1 MFETI
6 QEKSTSDA
14 KVFDPLTHGELS
26 RPQQKWGAG
35 VAVRA
40 IDGLSF
46 GGKHLVVADESGVG
60 KAITAPN
67 GNGF

>member
-1 MFETI
+1 MRRSSNHLNTYAN
-6 QEKSTSDA
+6 DLL
-14 KVFDPLTHGELS
+14 PLNHR

-40 IDGLSF
+40 IDGLSV